1 MKVKNDIS
9 QLFITTKAN
18 QNYLNVCAPMVRYSK
33 VQFRTLVRNYDTD
46 LTFTPMILADS
57 FCQNAKARSN
67 EFTTTVND
75 SPLIVQFAANDINDF
90 LDASKLVYAYAD
102 GVDLNCGCPQ
112 RWAMKDG
119 YGCAL
124 LSKPEVIHE
133 LVKSIKNSLP
143 TNFSVSVKIRILDEL
158 KKTISLCQQLENCG
172 VTFLTVHGRTPVQK
186 SSEDIDVHALRI
198 VCDSVTVPVIVNGG
212 IKTLFDADNLYD
224 QTNCNGVMAASGL
237 LVNPAL
243 FSGAKTTPVSC
254 VKLWMDIKNKYKDK
268 ITFQCYHHH
277 LVFMLEK
284 VLSRQ
289 QKQVFNN
296 LSTFES
302 VDQFLITNLLPLCD
316 WDLPVKYDIGDFIEC
331 QYSDEITLKHSSK
344 CRTCGKSICYCIC
357 SKYDYDT
364 SSGSYFNSYV
374 QSNDHLDYM
383 DSNMFNET

>member
-1 MKVKNDIS
+1 MSVH
-9 QLFITTKAN
+9 L
-18 QNYLNVCAPMVRYSK
+18 C
-33 VQFRTLVRNYDTD
+33 YDTD

-75 SPLIVQFAANDINDF
+75 TPLIVQFAANNINDF
-90 LDASKLVYAYAD
+90 VDASKLVFPYAD

-119 YGCAL
+119 YGCSL

-133 LVKSIKNSLP
+133 LVKGVKNSLP
-143 TNFSVSVKIRILDEL
+143 ANFSVSVKIRILDDL
-158 KKTISLCQQLENCG
+158 KKTITLCQQLENCG
-172 VTFLTVHGRTPVQK
+172 VTFLTVHGRTPAQK
-186 SSEDIDVHALRI
+186 SSENIDIHALRT
-198 VCDSVTVPVIVNGG
+198 VCDSLTIPVVVNGG
-212 IKTLFDADNLYD
+212 IKTLSDADDLYD

-243 FSGAKTTPVSC
+243 FSGAKTTPDSC
-254 VKLWMDIKNKYKDK
+254 VKLWMDIKNKYKDR

-284 VLSRQ
+284 VLTRK

-302 VDQFLITNLLPLCD
+302 VDQFLMCTLFPLCD
-316 WDLPVKYDIGDFIEC
+316 WNIPVESSISEFIDCE
-331 QYSDEITLKHSSK
+331 YADEITMKHSSK

-357 SKYDYDT
+357 SNYDYNT

-374 QSNDHLDYM
+374 QSIDHLDYM
-383 DSNMFNET
+383 DSSMFNETYTTVFFNYYTIPHSL